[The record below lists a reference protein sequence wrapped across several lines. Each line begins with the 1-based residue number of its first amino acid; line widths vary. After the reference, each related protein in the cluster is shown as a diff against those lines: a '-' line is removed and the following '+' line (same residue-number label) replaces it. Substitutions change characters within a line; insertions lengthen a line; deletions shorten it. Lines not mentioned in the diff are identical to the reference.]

1 MYVWADCRLQGLV
14 GEASKSIRPWDTSR
28 TASTLSRM
36 KVVGVTCSTKT
47 ALFSLV
53 EDGRVVTAPVER
65 VEVASLHEASEEL
78 EATLSE
84 LGRVYAQFKPDL
96 VVLLMPEQS
105 RFKKTYQEIAPR
117 IALETLVRL
126 AAVRA
131 EIPIEVLPRPTV
143 RARLKLPRKGDL
155 ASHVSERISQPVGRH
170 WTAGRDVAALAAL
183 AGEAGA

>member
-1 MYVWADCRLQGLV
+1 
-14 GEASKSIRPWDTSR
+14 
-28 TASTLSRM
+28 M

-47 ALFSLV
+47 ALFSVV
-53 EDGRVVTAPVER
+53 EDGRVVAAPVER
-65 VEVASLHEASEEL
+65 VDVASLHEASEEL
-78 EATLSE
+78 ESTLGE
-84 LGRVYAQFKPDL
+84 LGRALAQIKPEL

-105 RFKKTYQEIAPR
+105 RFKRTYQEIAPR
-117 IALETLVRL
+117 VALETLVRL

-131 EIPIEVLPRPTV
+131 EIPVEVLPRPTV

-155 ASHVSERISQPVGRH
+155 ASHVSDRLPESVGKH